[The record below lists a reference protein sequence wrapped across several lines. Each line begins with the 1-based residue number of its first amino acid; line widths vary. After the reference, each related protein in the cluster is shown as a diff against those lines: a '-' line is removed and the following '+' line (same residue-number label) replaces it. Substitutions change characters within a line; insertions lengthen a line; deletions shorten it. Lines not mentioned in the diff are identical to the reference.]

1 MAIIM
6 KSCCCF
12 ETIEKGTVASAIYSM
27 LTSIIAFGWVTYRIQ
42 PLQTL
47 FQDMEG
53 DHEMHIRAIYI
64 SYMVAVILTISLVA
78 SAMILLIGTI
88 KGKRFFMIP
97 FLIIILITIVLQV
110 PFTIFLLCHFVK
122 TNFVNL
128 TILVH
133 VLFNVPLVFLN
144 IASFFCVIARF
155 QQLSFEPEDSSDSD
169 IESLDEIKIENFN
182 RLRRESQHI
191 TILKIHTTV

>member
-53 DHEMHIRAIYI
+53 DHELHLGAIYV
-64 SYMVAVILTISLVA
+64 SYLVAVILTICLVA
-78 SAMILLIGTI
+78 SAMILLIGTV
-88 KGKRFFMIP
+88 KGNRFLFDPIP
-97 FLIIILITIVLQV
+97 HRHSHHDCPSSALHRLLTLAFRKDQLCESNCFCSRTFQCTSRLSKHRK
-110 PFTIFLLCHFVK
+110 FLLRDCKVSAA
-122 TNFVNL
+122 
-128 TILVH
+128 
-133 VLFNVPLVFLN
+133 VF
-144 IASFFCVIARF
+144 
-155 QQLSFEPEDSSDSD
+155 
-169 IESLDEIKIENFN
+169 
-182 RLRRESQHI
+182 
-191 TILKIHTTV
+191 

>member
-53 DHEMHIRAIYI
+53 DHELHLGAIYV
-64 SYMVAVILTISLVA
+64 SYLVAVILTICLVA
-78 SAMILLIGTI
+78 SAMILLIGTV
-88 KGKRFFMIP
+88 KGNRFCLIP
-97 FLIIILITIVLQV
+97 FLIIILITVVLQV
-110 PFTIFLLCHFVK
+110 PFTGFLLWHFVK
-122 TNFVNL
+122 TNFANL
-128 TILVH
+128 TVLVH
-133 VLFNVPLVFLN
+133 VLFNVPLGFLN

-155 QQLSFEPEDSSDSD
+155 QQLSSEPEDTDSD
-169 IESLDEIKIENFN
+169 IDSLDEIKIANFN